1 MVGENHQWRSDFV
14 ARAKPP
20 SRKPTHGVP
29 HPPPPHAPAASAAA
43 EAVASVPTPAR
54 RSSAGGM
61 AEIRGGRRCSGDS
74 PEATASSSSSSSSS
88 SSWLVSGDAETLPL
102 LHHHPSSKI
111 ATKTE
116 WFEIR
121 SGGRE
126 RARNQ
131 SDSGWIHGFSS
142 LQYPPL
148 HRLSSR

>member
-1 MVGENHQWRSDFV
+1 
-14 ARAKPP
+14 
-20 SRKPTHGVP
+20 
-29 HPPPPHAPAASAAA
+29 
-43 EAVASVPTPAR
+43 
-54 RSSAGGM
+54 
-61 AEIRGGRRCSGDS
+61 
-74 PEATASSSSSSSSS
+74 
-88 SSWLVSGDAETLPL
+88 LVSGDAETLPL

-121 SGGRE
+121 SGERE